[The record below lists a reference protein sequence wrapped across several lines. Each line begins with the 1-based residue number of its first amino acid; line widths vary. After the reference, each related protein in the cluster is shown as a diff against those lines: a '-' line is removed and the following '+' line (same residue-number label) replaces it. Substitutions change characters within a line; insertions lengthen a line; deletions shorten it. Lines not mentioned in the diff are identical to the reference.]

1 MSTELTAP
9 GSSSILIKK
18 IRPSDLILTVLID
31 LAAAFSILLL
41 IAIMG
46 YVFFRGLPQISLSFL
61 TSVPST
67 IKGTF
72 GIAGNIV
79 NTLYIIILTLLIAT
93 PIGVGSAIYLNEY
106 AKPGK
111 IVRLIEFTTETLS
124 GIPSIIFGLFGMIF
138 FGETLGFG
146 YSLLTGSF
154 TLTLMVLPLITR
166 NTQEALR
173 TVPDSYRTG
182 ALGMGSTKWHMI
194 RTILLPS
201 SMPGIV
207 TGIILAL
214 GRIVGESAALLF
226 TAGSDYKLPK
236 FTGAFGDNLAKL
248 AHKAMES
255 GGTLTIELYLQMQKG
270 QYDNA
275 FGIGCV
281 LIVIVLILNLLTK
294 LAANKLRRE

>member
-1 MSTELTAP
+1 MSSNTL
-9 GSSSILIKK
+9 LVKK
-18 IRPSDLILTVLID
+18 RRPVDMLQR
-31 LAAAFSILLL
+31 LAIYTAAFISVVVLLG
-41 IAIMG
+41 IIG
-46 YVFFRGLPQISLSFL
+46 YVFYKGIRTVNWTFL
-61 TSVPST
+61 TTVTSARTQST
-67 IKGTF
+67 
-72 GIAGNIV
+72 GILGNIV
-79 NTLYIIILTLLIAT
+79 NTVYLIVISLLLAT

-138 FGETLGFG
+138 FGETLGLG
-146 YSLLTGSF
+146 YSILTGAL

-173 TVPDSYRTG
+173 TVPDSYRSG
-182 ALGMGSTKWHMI
+182 ALGMGAGKWYMI

-201 SMPGIV
+201 SMHGIV
-207 TGIILAL
+207 TGVILAL

-226 TAGSDYKLPK
+226 TAGSGYKLPR
-236 FTGAFGDNLAKL
+236 FSDSLADNLGKLGAKIF
-248 AHKAMES
+248 ES

-270 QYDNA
+270 QYETA

-281 LIVIVLILNLLTK
+281 LLVIVFLLNLLTK
-294 LAANKLRRE
+294 AAAKRLRRV